1 VSLILNIETSSK
13 NCSVS
18 ISQNGSP
25 LCNFDHEEDKFRHSE
40 LLTGS
45 IKNLLDKNNLSVK
58 NLSAVAIGIGPGSF
72 TGLRIGFS
80 VAKGLCF
87 PYNTNLIGLSSLKI
101 LANSVQKK
109 DGNILSLIN
118 DKGKTFYNSV
128 FDKSLNE
135 LQPPS
140 IKIIDDKF
148 LKSLDNISTIVV
160 NDELSFKYLKSIITI
175 ENIQKQTISSLK
187 MLDLSFNRFL
197 AKKFEDIAY
206 FEPLYVK
213 QPYV

>member
-109 DGNILSLIN
+109 DGDILSLIN
-118 DKGKTFYNSV
+118 DKGKTFYNSI

-160 NDELSFKYLKSIITI
+160 NDGLSFEYLKSIITS
-175 ENIQKQTISSLK
+175 ENIEKHTVSSLK
-187 MLDLSFNRFL
+187 MIDLSYKSYQ
-197 AKKFEDIAY
+197 AKKFENIAY

-213 QPYV
+213 KPYV

>member
-18 ISQNGSP
+18 ISQNGSL
-25 LCNFDHEEDKFRHSE
+25 LCNFDHEEEKFMHSE

-101 LANSVQKK
+101 LANSVKKK

>member
-1 VSLILNIETSSK
+1 M
-13 NCSVS
+13 
-18 ISQNGSP
+18 
-25 LCNFDHEEDKFRHSE
+25 HSE

-160 NDELSFKYLKSIITI
+160 NDELSFKYLKSITTI

-213 QPYV
+213 KPYV